1 MPQFLPQLH
10 ITVQELVEM
19 GRSPY
24 VGLGS
29 KLSQADKEKISLA
42 VESTDMENHLGDIVC
57 TLSGGERQLAF
68 LAMTLATDAEIILL
82 DEPTASLDVEYRH
95 KFFKMINRLKQLEK
109 TIVVT
114 MHNLD
119 EAVEIADV
127 IYVVDDGKTVFSG
140 SADEFVNSDIPF
152 EVFAVSA
159 HTFTDENGK
168 AITVFRASDD

>member
-1 MPQFLPQLH
+1 
-10 ITVQELVEM
+10 
-19 GRSPY
+19 
-24 VGLGS
+24 
-29 KLSQADKEKISLA
+29 
-42 VESTDMENHLGDIVC
+42 
-57 TLSGGERQLAF
+57 
-68 LAMTLATDAEIILL
+68 MTLATDAEIILL

-95 KFFKMINRLKQLEK
+95 KFFKMINRLKQLGK

-152 EVFAVSA
+152 EVFDVSA